1 MLAREFI
8 LARLEGQV
16 LAVLALLLSVLR
28 LTRLYWLVL
37 LLLPIRAVAV
47 PVVPQF
53 RSGSSTTSSTS
64 ESVINETITSHQY
77 RTGYSY
83 SASGHNIE
91 SSDLNG
97 YINPTATTL
106 TEQTVGGVNFSWTS
120 PNLDAVPRWKITNG
134 GAAFSLQETLITPGL
149 DTVTTITRTINTTTT
164 TETTTTFGQ

>member
-1 MLAREFI
+1 M
-8 LARLEGQV
+8 
-16 LAVLALLLSVLR
+16 
-28 LTRLYWLVL
+28 
-37 LLLPIRAVAV
+37 

-53 RSGSSTTSSTS
+53 RSGSSQTSSTS

-91 SSDLNG
+91 SADTNS

-106 TEQTVGGVNFSWTS
+106 TEQTVGGVSFSWTAPS
-120 PNLDAVPRWKITNG
+120 LQDVPRWKVATPG
-134 GAAFSLQETLITPGL
+134 SAFSLQETLITPGL

-164 TETTTTFGQ
+164 VETTTTFGQ

>member
-1 MLAREFI
+1 MTKLW
-8 LARLEGQV
+8 L
-16 LAVLALLLSVLR
+16 
-28 LTRLYWLVL
+28 LVL
-37 LLLPIRAVAV
+37 LLLPARTIAV
-47 PVVPQF
+47 PIVPQF
-53 RSGSSTTSSTS
+53 RSGSSSTSSTT

-91 SSDLNG
+91 SADTNK

-120 PNLDAVPRWKITNG
+120 PNLEAIPRWSIHTD

-149 DTVTTITRTINTTTT
+149 DTTTTITRQINTSTTT
-164 TETTTTFGQ
+164 DTTTTFGQ

>member
-1 MLAREFI
+1 
-8 LARLEGQV
+8 
-16 LAVLALLLSVLR
+16 
-28 LTRLYWLVL
+28 LTRFWL
-37 LLLPIRAVAV
+37 LLLLLCPIRTLAV

-53 RSGSSTTSSTS
+53 RSGSSQTSSTS

-120 PNLDAVPRWKITNG
+120 PNLEAIPRWSILND

-149 DTVTTITRTINTTTT
+149 DTTTTITRQINTSTT

>member
-1 MLAREFI
+1 MTKLW
-8 LARLEGQV
+8 L
-16 LAVLALLLSVLR
+16 
-28 LTRLYWLVL
+28 LVL
-37 LLLPIRAVAV
+37 LLLPARTIAV
-47 PVVPQF
+47 PIVPQF
-53 RSGSSTTSSTS
+53 RSGSSSTSSTT

-91 SSDLNG
+91 SADTNK

-120 PNLDAVPRWKITNG
+120 PNLEAIPQWSIVNN
-134 GAAFSLQETLITPGL
+134 GAAFSIQETLITPGL
-149 DTVTTITRTINTTTT
+149 DTVTTITRQINTSTT